1 MDRESYEIRVRG
13 AFDPDW
19 ADWFG
24 DRELREEGEDTVL
37 VLNNVDNAAFYG
49 AMGILG
55 ALDRR
60 VVYVRVCAP
69 CRGSM
74 HEEH

>member
-13 AFDPDW
+13 AFDPGW

-24 DRELREEGEDTVL
+24 DRELREEEGDTIL
-37 VLNNVDNAAFYG
+37 VLEDIDNAAFYG

-60 VVYVRVCAP
+60 VVYVRAGAP
-69 CRGSM
+69 CRGSK
-74 HEEH
+74 HEER

>member
-13 AFDPDW
+13 SFEPGW
-19 ADWFG
+19 VDWFG
-24 DRELREEGEDTVL
+24 DRELREEEGDTL
-37 VLNNVDNAAFYG
+37 LLLRDVDNAAFYG

-60 VVYVRVCAP
+60 VVSVRVCDP
-69 CRGSM
+69 CRRRN
-74 HEEH
+74 HEES